1 MISREAI
8 KKLNMILLARRSNEE
23 YVPNKTLRE
32 NEELVSFIVRLR
44 DFGAD
49 FIDNIDHAGSIDTR
63 NYLEEMLWFVESEL
77 GEASI
82 LASDI
87 RATISSFETD
97 TSMKTQTS
105 SHCFYDDFLYLLAI
119 FDCHV

>member
-8 KKLNMILLARRSNEE
+8 KKLNMILSARRSSDN
-23 YVPNKTLRE
+23 YVPDNTLRE

-49 FIDNIDHAGSIDTR
+49 LIDNIDHAGSIDTR

-97 TSMKTQTS
+97 TSMKLQTG
-105 SHCFYDDFLYLLAI
+105 SHSFCDDFLYLLTL